1 MHGRRIA
8 QQLLGVHVAAVR
20 GSRVQ
25 HRVRRV
31 VQLQRHL
38 ASLRLSE
45 HEGEVTRRLWLLSAA
60 WGGTMLRNV
69 SGQS

>member
-1 MHGRRIA
+1 MARVSHQRLLHGGGIA

-20 GSRVQ
+20 GPGVQ

-38 ASLRLSE
+38 PALRLYATIPC
-45 HEGEVTRRLWLLSAA
+45 HMHRGCVAVR
-60 WGGTMLRNV
+60 
-69 SGQS
+69 